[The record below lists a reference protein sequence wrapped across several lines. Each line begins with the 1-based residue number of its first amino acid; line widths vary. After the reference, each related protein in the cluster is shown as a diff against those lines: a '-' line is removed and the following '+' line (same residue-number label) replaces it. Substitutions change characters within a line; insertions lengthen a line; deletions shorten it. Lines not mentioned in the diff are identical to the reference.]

1 MYNHTEQRW
10 LESTYSAVG
19 VGKVLFSRNVKPGIF
34 GLSIAPKEI
43 FLTYSTHFVFSTI
56 RLVLGNMVAFDMCGK
71 SPITEEWLYG
81 ITWKHVH
88 FNIFV
93 LFIADTTS
101 ILKLVFPTVYC
112 FCLDG
117 YFCGCVVAI
126 IVTVVVVVVL
136 FIYLFIYIFIYFAFF
151 VCLFIYYFSATSTV
165 VLIFVAVVVIATV
178 AFVVGVI
185 LAFRVCLVI
194 VVANLM
200 PLFSSLVLLFV
211 PYWTVNSVDK

>member
-1 MYNHTEQRW
+1 M
-10 LESTYSAVG
+10 
-19 VGKVLFSRNVKPGIF
+19 
-34 GLSIAPKEI
+34 
-43 FLTYSTHFVFSTI
+43 
-56 RLVLGNMVAFDMCGK
+56 
-71 SPITEEWLYG
+71 
-81 ITWKHVH
+81 H

-101 ILKLVFPTVYC
+101 VLKLVFPTVYC

-117 YFCGCVVAI
+117 YFGGCVVAI
-126 IVTVVVVVVL
+126 IVTVVVVAVVL

-165 VLIFVAVVVIATV
+165 VLIFVAVVVIATD

-200 PLFSSLVLLFV
+200 LMFSILVLLFV
-211 PYWTVNSVDK
+211 PYFTVNSVDK